1 MESVLCNCKMADCA
15 YIAWIRST
23 GDKVERKCCEKRQYV
38 AINKSERTPVFSPG
52 FFEGVVGG
60 GAGIRARRWEK

>member
-1 MESVLCNCKMADCA
+1 MRQFLLLLFFNRNLSSV
-15 YIAWIRST
+15 ST
-23 GDKVERKCCEKRQYV
+23 
-38 AINKSERTPVFSPG
+38 SVFSPG